1 MMSCQFLEVQLD
13 QAAFFDNA
21 LENVHCV
28 DVFVA
33 DGAVVVDVSA
43 DSCQLDPACFP
54 LTPVMSLRIKF
65 HFSTQGISSRRPR
78 C

>member
-33 DGAVVVDVSA
+33 GGVVVVDVSA
-43 DSCQLDPACFP
+43 DSCQLMHVLLP
-54 LTPVMSLRIKF
+54 
-65 HFSTQGISSRRPR
+65 
-78 C
+78 